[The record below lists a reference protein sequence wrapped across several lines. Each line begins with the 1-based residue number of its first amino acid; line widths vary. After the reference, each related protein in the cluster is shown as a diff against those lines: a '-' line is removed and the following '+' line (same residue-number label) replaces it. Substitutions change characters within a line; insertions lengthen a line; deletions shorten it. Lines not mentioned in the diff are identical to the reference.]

1 MSRRRRRCW
10 KWVDFS
16 FLQLFNFWHR
26 FSTDTVEYS
35 PRARMRWA
43 WGRTQRWS
51 TWWRWSSC
59 RRAGLAGRE
68 GLRQTKYR
76 KGQNTD
82 EEGIEMC
89 PKLLLFLGAVD
100 IDRKVIEFDKLMCG
114 PILRPGLFDSWCKRQ
129 FWLFFSGQFFP
140 IRGWGNFCANTQF
153 KLSGFAVT
161 LHQYKTREA
170 ELLRKQRFQKTS
182 VFSQNLNGWGAG

>member
-1 MSRRRRRCW
+1 MRWSGIIIHAGAVFMHYLIT
-10 KWVDFS
+10 WVMFKEKFETLYTELS
-16 FLQLFNFWHR
+16 FTEGLQYFFGGLICAHVKTTKKVLEVGWFLFFFNFWHR
-26 FSTDTVEYS
+26 FATDFVEYS

-89 PKLLLFLGAVD
+89 PKLLPLLFLGRSISTEKWLNLTNWRAAQFR
-100 IDRKVIEFDKLMCG
+100 DRDFLIADAKG
-114 PILRPGLFDSWCKRQ
+114 N
-129 FWLFFSGQFFP
+129 SG
-140 IRGWGNFCANTQF
+140 
-153 KLSGFAVT
+153 S
-161 LHQYKTREA
+161 
-170 ELLRKQRFQKTS
+170 
-182 VFSQNLNGWGAG
+182 FSQDNFFQ